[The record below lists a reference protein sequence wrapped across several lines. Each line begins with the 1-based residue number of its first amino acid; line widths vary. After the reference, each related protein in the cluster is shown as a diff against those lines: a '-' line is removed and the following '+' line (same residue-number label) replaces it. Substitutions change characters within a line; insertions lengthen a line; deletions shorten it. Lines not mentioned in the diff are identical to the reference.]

1 MRLYTRTGLPN
12 PDVVHLYQAE
22 TDTETCAERVQLDVR
37 RRENRTADMLAMN
50 PLGEIPW
57 LITDGGVCI
66 SESVAI
72 CRFLDE
78 TVVASMTDGAAGT
91 PLLGTTAEER
101 AETQMWLVRLENKV
115 LGPMERARHAGHSV
129 EFYRDTRPGQVHAS
143 LRGPSL
149 KQMRAG
155 FAFLDAQLA
164 ADGREYLCKTG
175 GSGAG
180 GSRFSLADIRFYCL
194 YRFFSNAD
202 GELRADGRL
211 IRLHAYVDRVG
222 ARPATARVFGPRLR
236 L

>member
-1 MRLYTRTGLPN
+1 MRLYTCAGLPN

-22 TDTETCAERVQLDVR
+22 TGTEACAERVQLDVR
-37 RRENRTADMLAMN
+37 QRENRTAEMLALN

-57 LITDGGVCI
+57 LITDAGVCI

-78 TVVASMTDGAAGT
+78 TVAESMAGGALGT

-101 AETQMWLVRLENKV
+101 AETQMWVVRLESKV
-115 LGPMERARHAGHSV
+115 LGPMERARHAAHAV
-129 EFYRDTRPGQVHAS
+129 EFYHDTRPGQVHAS
-143 LRGPSL
+143 LRAPSL

-155 FAFLDAQLA
+155 FVSVDSQLA
-164 ADGREYLCKTG
+164 ADGREYLCKIG
-175 GSGAG
+175 GSHAG

-211 IRLHAYVDRVG
+211 THLHAYIDRIA
-222 ARPATARVFGPRLR
+222 ARPTSTHVFGS
-236 L
+236 

>member
-1 MRLYTRTGLPN
+1 MRLYTGASLPN

-22 TDTETCAERVQLDVR
+22 TGTEACAERVLLDVR
-37 RRENRTADMLAMN
+37 RRENRTPDMLSMN

-57 LITDGGVCI
+57 LVTDDGLCI

-78 TVVASMTDGAAGT
+78 TVAATAGGAFGT

-101 AETQMWLVRLENKV
+101 AETQMWLIWLENKV
-115 LGPMERARHAGHSV
+115 LGPMERARHAAHAV

-143 LRGPSL
+143 LRAPSL
-149 KQMRAG
+149 EQMRAG
-155 FAFLDAQLA
+155 FAFLDEQLA
-164 ADGREYLCKTG
+164 ADGREYLCTTS

-202 GELRADGRL
+202 EELWADSRL
-211 IRLHAYVDRVG
+211 THLYAYIERVG
-222 ARPATARVFGPRLR
+222 GRPATARVFDPRPKL
-236 L
+236 

>member
-1 MRLYTRTGLPN
+1 MRLYTCAGLPN

-22 TDTETCAERVQLDVR
+22 TGTEGCAERVQLDVR
-37 RRENRTADMLAMN
+37 QRENRTAEMLALN
-50 PLGEIPW
+50 PLGEVPW
-57 LITDGGVCI
+57 LITDAGVCI

-78 TVVASMTDGAAGT
+78 TVAESMAGGALGT

-101 AETQMWLVRLENKV
+101 AETHMWVVRLESKV
-115 LGPMERARHAGHSV
+115 LGPMERARHAAHAV
-129 EFYRDTRPGQVHAS
+129 EFYRHTRPGQVHAS
-143 LRGPSL
+143 LRAPSL

-155 FAFLDAQLA
+155 FVFLDAQLA

-175 GSGAG
+175 GSRTGGA
-180 GSRFSLADIRFYCL
+180 RFSLADIRFYCL

-211 IRLHAYVDRVG
+211 PHLHAYIDRIA
-222 ARPATARVFGPRLR
+222 ARPASTHVFSS
-236 L
+236 